1 MWGESRE
8 EQKVMDL
15 KKLKISGIL
24 FGCFVFFT
32 ILVRFIDRA
41 AIGPSGST
49 VGFAKLNGA
58 VKAAVGSSKTW
69 YALSS
74 FFGIIVIL
82 VVIGFACLGVYE
94 LLRKKSFAGVDP
106 DIYALAVIYVIMAIF
121 YIVFNKVIIVNYRPV
136 LENGE
141 LAASYPS
148 SHTLMAVTVLGTA
161 VIALHKRL
169 KDANIRLIV
178 FISAFGIM
186 FLAVLTRFL
195 SGAHWFTDIFA
206 SFLLGA
212 SLVALYSALSD
223 YSFILRKE
231 IKKNSRK
238 RSEDIQD
245 EDY

>member
-1 MWGESRE
+1 
-8 EQKVMDL
+8 MDV

-41 AIGPSGST
+41 AIGPSDSV

-58 VKAAVGSSKTW
+58 VKNAVGNSKMW

-74 FFGIIVIL
+74 FFGVVVIL
-82 VVIGFACLGVYE
+82 VVIGFACLGAYE
-94 LLRKKSFAGVDP
+94 LIRKKSLAGVDP
-106 DIYALAVIYVIMAIF
+106 DIYALAVIYVIMAVF
-121 YIVFNKVIIVNYRPV
+121 YIVFDKIIIVNYRPM

-161 VIALHKRL
+161 VIALYKRL
-169 KDANIRLIV
+169 KDYNIRLIV
-178 FISAFGIM
+178 FAAAMLLM

-195 SGAHWFTDIFA
+195 SGVHWFTDIFA

-223 YSFILRKE
+223 YSFILRRE
-231 IKKNSRK
+231 LKKYSQKKKDGRNDE
-238 RSEDIQD
+238 EDF
-245 EDY
+245 